1 MSRVT
6 NLLAELSGEA
16 RPPKTITQ
24 TVRIPQLSYHKLR
37 ALAPLFGR
45 SFGNI
50 ASRLLAAAIDDA
62 IDALPNDERLN
73 WGGESGRKLTAREY
87 VLEIAQNSWIEAT
100 TTERDQS
107 LTLHGLPTP
116 AGKPGLRRDANGVEL
131 ILAPDGRGDAG
142 RLGEGED

>member
-1 MSRVT
+1 MNRVT
-6 NLLAELSGEA
+6 NLLAELSSEA

-50 ASRLLAAAIDDA
+50 ASRLLTAAIDDA

-73 WGGESGRKLTAREY
+73 WGGDSERALTVREY
-87 VLEIAQNSWIEAT
+87 VLELAQNNWMEAVSIEG
-100 TTERDQS
+100 DQS
-107 LTLHGLPTP
+107 LTLHGLPTGE
-116 AGKPGLRRDANGVEL
+116 GKPGPRKDTSRAE
-131 ILAPDGRGDAG
+131 IALAPEGAG
-142 RLGEGED
+142 RS